1 MSLNGSG
8 VYSANTSGQPV
19 QNGETVDPDVFN
31 ALITDIATALSTA
44 VFKDGQQ
51 TITANLP
58 MSNYIL
64 TGLGSGLANRGYS
77 ARIGDIQDS
86 TATFVAGGGTA
97 DAITAT
103 FVPAITAVV
112 DGMELCVR
120 ATAANATTTP
130 TFSPNGLT
138 ARTIKKQGGQ
148 ALVAGDIRDAGHE
161 LRLRYVAATT
171 HWELLN
177 PTYPTTT
184 GLAATGSANTFTADQ
199 TITSTDAGAAVGPK
213 LILDRDSA
221 SPAVSDV
228 LGAIDFVG
236 EDSGGA
242 DETYARIQ
250 AEILDPTAATEDGT
264 ISFYAVTA
272 GSLASRRLR
281 VGPGLIVGS
290 PTGGDQGGGT
300 VNATGYYVNGS
311 LMVPAGLVL
320 LNTLTASGSASLDFT
335 SEITATYDE
344 YELHIEDI
352 VCATTTAGTY
362 LAIEVYVGGAWK
374 TSGYCAIC
382 AFAVAAGISYHE
394 PTARVPLTDATY
406 TRDTAISAR
415 ITFTN
420 PNSTAQLCKFFG
432 QSAFK
437 YTPGPNSVVCSV
449 SGFYN
454 TAGAAVTQIRVIASA
469 GNLTSGKARLYGV
482 RKS

>member
-8 VYSANTSGQPV
+8 VYSADTSGQPV

-148 ALVAGDIRDAGHE
+148 ALAAGDIRDAGHE

-184 GLAATGSANTFTADQ
+184 GFAATGSANTFTADQ
-199 TITSTDAGAAVGPK
+199 TIQSTDAGAAVGPR

-221 SPAVSDV
+221 SPDTNDVIGAVDY
-228 LGAIDFVG
+228 LG
-236 EDSGGA
+236 EDSGG
-242 DETYARIQ
+242 DDQTYARIQ
-250 AEILDPTAATEDGT
+250 GVIVDKTATEEDGQIALQTVVAGTLATRVT
-264 ISFYAVTA
+264 I
-272 GSLASRRLR
+272 GQ
-281 VGPGLIVGS
+281 GIQVGS
-290 PTGGDQGGGT
+290 PTGGDKG
-300 VNATGYYVNGS
+300 
-311 LMVPAGLVL
+311 
-320 LNTLTASGSASLDFT
+320 
-335 SEITATYDE
+335 
-344 YELHIEDI
+344 
-352 VCATTTAGTY
+352 AGTINASTY
-362 LAIEVYVGGAWK
+362 YQNN
-374 TSGYCAIC
+374 
-382 AFAVAAGISYHE
+382 VA
-394 PTARVPLTDATY
+394 LQ
-406 TRDTAISAR
+406 TAISA
-415 ITFTN
+415 
-420 PNSTAQLCKFFG
+420 
-432 QSAFK
+432 
-437 YTPGPNSVVCSV
+437 YD
-449 SGFYN
+449 SGSQ
-454 TAGAAVTQIRVIASA
+454 TI
-469 GNLTSGKARLYGV
+469 TSGGPLTLAHSLGAVPKLVMAYLKCASTEHNYSVDDEFLVWGYQDNSGSGSIGVGVSLVSDATNVNVRFGSNTNAFYILDKTTGGIAAITNANWRLVV
-482 RKS
+482 RAYTW

>member
-103 FVPAITAVV
+103 FVPAIAAVV
-112 DGMELCVR
+112 DGMELGVR

-130 TFSPNGLT
+130 TFAPNGLT

-148 ALVAGDIRDAGHE
+148 ALAAGDIRDAGHE

-184 GLAATGSANTFTADQ
+184 GFAATGSANSFTADQ
-199 TITSTDAGAAVGPK
+199 TIQSTDAGAAVGPK

-221 SPAVSDV
+221 SPAASDV
-228 LGAIDFVG
+228 LGAIDFLG
-236 EDSGGA
+236 EDSGGG

-264 ISFYAVTA
+264 LSFYAVTA

-311 LMVPAGLVL
+311 AVPVIAAYTSTGQTITAAGLLTLAHSLGAAPKLIVLKLKCIDVGGDGGYAQNDEVFIPVSGMSDSGFAYGVNCYADATNIYVRYGSLATPFFL
-320 LNTLTASGSASLDFT
+320 LNKSTGNVFN
-335 SEITATYDE
+335 
-344 YELHIEDI
+344 
-352 VCATTTAGTY
+352 
-362 LAIEVYVGGAWK
+362 
-374 TSGYCAIC
+374 
-382 AFAVAAGISYHE
+382 AAN
-394 PTARVPLTDATY
+394 AKWNLLVRAY
-406 TRDTAISAR
+406 TW
-415 ITFTN
+415 
-420 PNSTAQLCKFFG
+420 
-432 QSAFK
+432 
-437 YTPGPNSVVCSV
+437 
-449 SGFYN
+449 
-454 TAGAAVTQIRVIASA
+454 
-469 GNLTSGKARLYGV
+469 
-482 RKS
+482 